1 MTKVTANTHKP
12 TIIPTERGLAIAGTR
27 VTLYDVMD
35 YLVTGRPINLIL
47 NWLPL
52 TEEQL
57 EVALTYINANRDE
70 IEKQYQ
76 EFLQTAAEIQAYWTE
91 KNRDRFTRLAATSP
105 KPGQEALWEKLQ
117 AQKARHAEE

>member
-1 MTKVTANTHKP
+1 MTKVKANTQKP
-12 TIIPTERGLAIAGTR
+12 MIIPTERGLAIAGTR

-91 KNRDRFTRLAATSP
+91 KNRDRFAHLATMLP
-105 KPGQEALWEKLQ
+105 KPGQEALWKKLQ